1 MEENKQ
7 KTILD
12 IQQLSEYLNCG
23 TSTIRKLIYSN
34 DIPYFKILSK
44 YYFDINLIN
53 RWIIKKH
60 NDIVLGGFQYEH
72 K

>member
-7 KTILD
+7 RTILD

-44 YYFDINLIN
+44 YYFDIRLIN
-53 RWIIKKH
+53 KWIIKKH
-60 NDIVLGGFQYEH
+60 NDIDLGGFDYEY

>member
-53 RWIIKKH
+53 RWIKKH